1 MFAAIDSSNL
11 ENGHPVRDNKF
22 GLAFLFVV
30 FIFITTFFAMNLFL
44 SEVINKFQEE
54 TLKN

>member
-30 FIFITTFFAMNLFL
+30 FIFMTTFFAMNLFL